1 MEKNK
6 RKLIPYSVYLPEDYY
21 DKIREHAKNRKASSL
36 VRDAICMILDGDDSF
51 RAGYNK
57 AIKDAIK
64 IVSACKEIQNLSI
77 HKKYVTEILNEQIGL
92 LEIK

>member
-57 AIKDAIK
+57 AVKDAIK
-64 IVSACKEIQNLSI
+64 IVSGCKEIQNLSI
-77 HKKYVTEILNEQIGL
+77 HKKYVKEILNEQIEQ
-92 LEIK
+92 LEMK